1 METEANNYDST
12 KLAKGYRKIMETE
25 APKYDAA
32 KLTRIYRKIRDAKAT
47 AAAEYKKQEDALN
60 AQLEQV
66 SDLLLAMMSDAG
78 TEGFKTEFGSVSR
91 VVKQRFW
98 STDWDAFKTFVKD
111 NDALDLFENR
121 IAQKN
126 MAQWILEHDD
136 VVPPSLQIDRKYSVL
151 VVKPRDK
158 A

>member
-1 METEANNYDST
+1 MTDVA
-12 KLAKGYRKIMETE
+12 
-25 APKYDAA
+25 YDAA
-32 KLTRIYRKIRDAKAT
+32 KLTKIYRKIRDAKAEAS
-47 AAAEYKKQEDALN
+47 AAFKKQDEALT
-60 AQLEQV
+60 AQLEEV
-66 SDLLLAMMSDAG
+66 SALMLDLMKASG
-78 TEGFKTEFGSVSR
+78 QEGFKTEFGSVSR

-98 STDWDAFKTFVKD
+98 STDWDEFKAFVKA

-126 MAQWILEHDD
+126 MAQWVAEQPDTL
-136 VVPPSLQIDRKYSVL
+136 PASLQIDQKYSVL